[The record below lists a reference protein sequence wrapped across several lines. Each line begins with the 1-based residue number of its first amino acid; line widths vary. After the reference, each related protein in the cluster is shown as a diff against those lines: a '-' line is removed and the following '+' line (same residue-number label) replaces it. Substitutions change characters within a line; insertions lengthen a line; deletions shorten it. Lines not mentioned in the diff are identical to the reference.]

1 MPLPSLAFGPDA
13 SDPGRSAHAREGR
26 AGALPRVL
34 CGAEARLPTRAG
46 VFRMLVYMGE
56 EDTSEQVALVAGSLA
71 GPAPVLVRM
80 HSECLTGD
88 VFGSQRCD
96 CGSQLQAALE
106 RIQASGRGVLL
117 YLRQEGRGIGL
128 LNKTRAY
135 RLQELGRDTVEA
147 NLELGLDVD
156 LRDYR
161 LAAAILRDLGALH
174 IRLLTNNPAK
184 IRALESCGLQVERA
198 ALEVPA
204 TPGNVAYLRTKRDR
218 MGHLLDRV

>member
-1 MPLPSLAFGPDA
+1 MEMI
-13 SDPGRSAHAREGR
+13 HE
-26 AGALPRVL
+26 AGK
-34 CGAEARLPTRAG
+34 G
-46 VFRMLVYMGE
+46 VIVYM
-56 EDTSEQVALVAGSLA
+56 
-71 GPAPVLVRM
+71 
-80 HSECLTGD
+80 H
-88 VFGSQRCD
+88 
-96 CGSQLQAALE
+96 
-106 RIQASGRGVLL
+106 
-117 YLRQEGRGIGL
+117 QEGRGIGL
-128 LNKTRAY
+128 VNKVRAY
-135 RLQELGRDTVEA
+135 GLQELGRDTVEA